1 MADIERKPPQSV
13 REYVKNMGE
22 SFRQLIW
29 VFTEFADRKVIGA
42 ASALLAL
49 MAATTATSFLVPW
62 FSGRML
68 DGLAQRDLRMI
79 WYAVAGSLVLVVLN
93 YLFGLL
99 QLWRQLRFDALM
111 SQTVERRISG
121 LFFEKSLGQHLREGT
136 GLSTANVQKGH
147 NSVGNIISDV
157 IFNTLTTFVQVVV
170 TYGLL
175 WWLSAR
181 IALVMTVVA
190 LVYMASSLFLNLLA
204 EREGGQI
211 DERERKASRYRNDRW
226 NAIERCK
233 NNGQARAELGS
244 IMGLYDS
251 YYEAFI
257 KLWSRVDPMFETRST
272 LLDLAGLG
280 ILVYGLVMAWHG
292 ELTIGAVLPLTSWSR
307 SFVTGLRQLSWSER
321 RLQRSLPAI
330 KSMREALF
338 IAPDV
343 SDKPDAIDLPAGS
356 MPTVELRAVGFT
368 YAQSSD
374 ESDKPKPPILRD
386 LSLTIA
392 PGERVAVMGPSGA
405 GKTTLSRLLL
415 RYFDPTSGAI
425 LVNGRDLR
433 DYRYDSWIGA
443 IGHIAQVPQVFD
455 GTIRDNLV
463 YGLSPEARAAISDDD
478 LWAVMKRLRIDFGS
492 RLSEGLDTKV
502 GRNGLKLSGGEAQRL
517 LIGAAVIRQPRLM
530 IIDEATSSLDS
541 ETERDV
547 QQGLE
552 AVLTGDSSALVIA
565 HRLSTVR
572 HLCTKFVVLR
582 DVDSLGP
589 DDSQIEAIASS
600 FEDLYAISPTFRR
613 LADAQGMTMCDL
625 PGAVAARAAKA

>member
-1 MADIERKPPQSV
+1 MADLERKPPQSV

-29 VFTEFADRKVIGA
+29 VFTEFADRKVVVTA
-42 ASALLAL
+42 LALLGL
-49 MAATTATSFLVPW
+49 MTATTASSYLVPW

-68 DGLAQRDLRMI
+68 DGIAKRDLQMV
-79 WYAVAGSLVLVVLN
+79 WFAVAGSVVLTLLN
-93 YLFGLL
+93 YFIGLL
-99 QLWRQLRFDALM
+99 QCWRQLRFDALM

-157 IFNTLTTFVQVVV
+157 IFNTLTTLVQVIV

-181 IALVMTVVA
+181 IALIMTAVA
-190 LVYMASSLFLNLLA
+190 LVYMASSLVLNLLA
-204 EREGGQI
+204 EREGCEI

-233 NNGQARAELGS
+233 NNGQTPNELGS

-251 YYEAFI
+251 YYDAFI
-257 KLWSRVDPMFETRST
+257 KLWSRVDPLFETRST
-272 LLDLAGLG
+272 MLDLAGLG
-280 ILVYGLVMAWHG
+280 ILVYGLVLAWHG
-292 ELTIGAVLPLTSWSR
+292 DLTIGAVLPLTSWSR

-338 IAPDV
+338 VPPDI
-343 SDKPDAIDLPAGS
+343 SDKADAIDLPGGS
-356 MPTVELRAVGFT
+356 MPTVELRDVGFT
-368 YAQSSD
+368 YGQSSD
-374 ESDKPKPPILRD
+374 EGDKPKPPILRGI
-386 LSLTIA
+386 SLTIA

-415 RYFDPTSGAI
+415 RYFDPTSGAV

-433 DYRYDSWIGA
+433 DYRYESWIGA
-443 IGHIAQVPQVFD
+443 IGHIAQTPQVFD

-463 YGLSPEARAAISDDD
+463 YGLSPEARAAVSDDD
-478 LWAVMKRLRIDFGS
+478 LWDVMKRLRIDFGS
-492 RLSEGLDTKV
+492 RLSDGLDTKV

-530 IIDEATSSLDS
+530 VIDEATSSLDS
-541 ETERDV
+541 ETEREV

-552 AVLTGDSSALVIA
+552 AVLTEGSSALVIA

-572 HLCTKFVVLR
+572 RLCTKFVVLR
-582 DVDSLGP
+582 DVDSLAP
-589 DDSQIEAIASS
+589 EDSQIEAVASS

-625 PGAVAARAAKA
+625 PAAAANRPAQA